1 MKPKN
6 KKKLTL
12 SKHSISNL
20 TDVKSN
26 GIQGGANWTNTLTTL
41 TSLFE
46 QTCRCSWPPKCGSD
60 MVI

>member
-20 TDVKSN
+20 TDGKSN
-26 GIQGGANWTNTLTTL
+26 SIQGGANWTNTLTTL